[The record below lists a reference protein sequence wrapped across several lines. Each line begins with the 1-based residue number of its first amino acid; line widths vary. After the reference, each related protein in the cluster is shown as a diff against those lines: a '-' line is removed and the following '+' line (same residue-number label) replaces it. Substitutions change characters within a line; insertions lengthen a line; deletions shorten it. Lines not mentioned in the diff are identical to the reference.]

1 MQVLQP
7 EKREP
12 DDQEGNEVTDA
23 REGTE
28 RGCWLQ
34 DDSGLRREGV
44 DIARLHHYSRSRA
57 I

>member
-7 EKREP
+7 QKREP

-28 RGCWLQ
+28 RRCWLK

-44 DIARLHHYSRSRA
+44 DIARFHHYSRSRA

>member
-28 RGCWLQ
+28 RRCWLQ

-44 DIARLHHYSRSRA
+44 DIARFHHYSRSRA